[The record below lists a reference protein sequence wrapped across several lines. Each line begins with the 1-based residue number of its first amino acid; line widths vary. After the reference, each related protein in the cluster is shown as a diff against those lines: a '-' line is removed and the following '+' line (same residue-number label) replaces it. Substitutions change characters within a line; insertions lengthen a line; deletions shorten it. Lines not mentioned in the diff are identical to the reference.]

1 MSRYCPSCGSS
12 VGADDAECQNCGEQM
27 NDAGTDE
34 NVQSAPAAPAEAT
47 TPTHAATPVMAG
59 NAEPAPPARREPT
72 RITCTDCGA
81 ENPADAA
88 ECSVCGSD
96 LAAQAAAPVAP
107 VRKIPAPPSS
117 STRDYLLATV
127 AAIIIAGIALLVSTP
142 EEKTGP
148 PVAQQPQQQ
157 QADPH
162 SSDPHSEM
170 PAGHPPVDEKKMTPE
185 QEQQMAAL
193 TERVRTN
200 PADTAAKRELANI
213 YYDLDRHDEAL
224 ALYRDY
230 LAKDPRNLFVRTDMA
245 FSLATSVNLDSGIT
259 ELHSVLKQDPRFQ
272 NAAYNLAMMHL
283 AKRNRDSTIYWLE
296 KVVELDP
303 NSRPGQFAS
312 QVLTDIS
319 KGGLEGQGPAH
330 P

>member
-1 MSRYCPSCGSS
+1 MSRHCPSCGSS
-12 VGADDAECQNCGEQM
+12 VGTDDTECPTCGERM
-27 NDAGTDE
+27 NDAGAGED
-34 NVQSAPAAPAEAT
+34 VQSIPAAPPPEPAIQSQAAPPSPEPAAPA
-47 TPTHAATPVMAG
+47 
-59 NAEPAPPARREPT
+59 RREST
-72 RITCTDCGA
+72 RITCTECGA
-81 ENPADAA
+81 ENPKDAA

-96 LAAQAAAPVAP
+96 LAAQAAAPVPP
-107 VRKIPAPPSS
+107 VRAMPAAPSS
-117 STRDYLLATV
+117 STRDYLLATI
-127 AAIIIAGIALLVSTP
+127 AAIVIAGIALLVSTP

-148 PVAQQPQQQ
+148 PMAQQQ
-157 QADPH
+157 QGDPH
-162 SSDPHSEM
+162 GDSHGDM
-170 PAGHPPVDEKKMTPE
+170 PAGHPPVDEKKLTPE
-185 QEQQMAAL
+185 QERQMAEL
-193 TERVRTN
+193 IKRVKAN
-200 PADTAAKRELANI
+200 PQDTTAKRELANI

-230 LAKDPRNLFVRTDMA
+230 LSRNPNNLFVRTDMA